1 MFRAAICHPFVAPE
15 PSASLGVSTSIQ
27 LPCAPEVTDLTDET
41 SAHAEPTEDPVIGLA
56 RPWSGTAYV
65 HVPAGVDPNRLQAV
79 DLVSIEAGRWNP
91 PGRPTL
97 YLAGDLAVAI
107 SEFAR
112 HLDDDGRRA
121 GRPEECRSLLRIEL
135 SLPSVVD
142 LREERVLE
150 ALGIDGAPHCFLDD
164 AVAREV
170 AGRLADAATLGA
182 VLTPPMAF
190 LDQPERWNLV
200 VFGDD
205 RDRLAASVSALEPWG
220 ELLIR

>member
-1 MFRAAICHPFVAPE
+1 VTILIDEATARR
-15 PSASLGVSTSIQ
+15 ST
-27 LPCAPEVTDLTDET
+27 E
-41 SAHAEPTEDPVIGLA
+41 HPVIGLA

-65 HVPAGVDPNRLQAV
+65 HVPAGVDPTRLQAV
-79 DLVSIEAGRWNP
+79 DLVSIGPGRWNR

-97 YLAGDLAVAI
+97 YLAGDPAVAI

-112 HLDDDGRRA
+112 HLEDDGRRA
-121 GRPEECRSLLRIEL
+121 TGRPEACRSLLRIEL

-150 ALGIDGAPHCFLDD
+150 ALGVDGAPHCFLDD
-164 AVAREV
+164 EVAREV
-170 AGRLADAATLGA
+170 AGRLADAATIGA

-205 RDRLAASVSALEPWG
+205 RKRLAASVSTLEPWG
-220 ELLIR
+220 ELLLR